1 MTFARCD
8 VPSLVLLHADW
19 LTHSWKQCDLTTV
32 SECYPLGVLFYNIF
46 VLLLLCVFDG
56 LN

>member
-19 LTHSWKQCDLTTV
+19 LTHSWKQCDLTTL